1 MKKREKHG
9 GRKAGTPNKR
19 SQEAL
24 QIFGELEF
32 CPLKKVIERLKKP
45 GISDELYT
53 STCVKLLEFKF
64 PKRKAIEHSI
74 GLEGKDEEELIRET
88 KEFIA
93 QYEASKTH
101 GDDHDN

>member
-1 MKKREKHG
+1 MMKKREKHG

-32 CPLKKVIERLKKP
+32 CPLKKVIERLKKH

-64 PKRKAIEHSI
+64 PKRKAIEHTFDASE
-74 GLEGKDEEELIRET
+74 LSKEELVTET
-88 KEFIA
+88 KRLLSEIG
-93 QYEASKTH
+93 QEIKE
-101 GDDHDN
+101 